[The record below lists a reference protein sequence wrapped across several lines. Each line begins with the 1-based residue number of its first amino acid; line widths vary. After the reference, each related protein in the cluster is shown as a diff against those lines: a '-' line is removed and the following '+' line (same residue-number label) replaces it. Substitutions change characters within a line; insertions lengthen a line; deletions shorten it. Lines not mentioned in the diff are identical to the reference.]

1 MPPPEGLFNIRRRT
15 NRSCLA
21 AGSCRFG
28 LQHEKQVTRD
38 ARMDKAANRKTHT
51 PQDIQN
57 SGALRAIRPPT
68 RRPPI
73 LRLPTPGSPA
83 SDSPASDPPASDARP
98 SGYRPPTHR
107 LPPSVLR
114 PPTPVLRPSALRP
127 PALRPPS
134 SGHPSSDSPS
144 SALRLPSSVLD
155 KTPIFA

>member
-1 MPPPEGLFNIRRRT
+1 MHMPPPEGLFNIRRRT

-68 RRPPI
+68 RRPPASGF
-73 LRLPTPGSPA
+73 RLPAHSVQSGHDAARRPA
-83 SDSPASDPPASDARP
+83 IRLPASDAP
-98 SGYRPPTHR
+98 APA
-107 LPPSVLR
+107 LR
-114 PPTPVLRPSALRP
+114 PPAIRP
-127 PALRPPS
+127 PALRPPP
-134 SGHPSSDSPS
+134 SGSRPPPSGSRPPSSTKHPFSPELVPFKPQKS
-144 SALRLPSSVLD
+144 RRGC
-155 KTPIFA
+155 